1 MKDSFKCKVG
11 QLTFKSMKHLLFL
24 FLIVLVVKV
33 SYAQVEVFYEFN
45 TNTPSG
51 IYTGCD
57 SCLLGSQ
64 SAVQNCECRRG
75 CTDLIPENYQDI
87 IDECKDDCAIEF
99 PNDPN
104 GYHHCLNYCDQLP
117 FEEYNECL
125 NGCGPPAQPVKE
137 IVAYQYQFI
146 ASWARIPFHPW
157 DFTGNYVVTPWSPI
171 FASSSITIVP
181 WTVPAPWPGV
191 VSTSNTFYA
200 IRLAILYSD
209 NTECIFLGQTCQLIG

>member
-1 MKDSFKCKVG
+1 M
-11 QLTFKSMKHLLFL
+11 
-24 FLIVLVVKV
+24 VLVVKV
-33 SYAQVEVFYEFN
+33 SYAQVEVFYDYN
-45 TNTPSG
+45 TNTLSG

-57 SCLLGSQ
+57 PCLLGSQ

-117 FEEYNECL
+117 FEEYNQCL
-125 NGCGPPAQPVKE
+125 NACGPPAQPVKE

-157 DFTGNYVVTPWSPI
+157 DFTGNYQTETSPVIFSSTINFTPWVVPNPWPNV
-171 FASSSITIVP
+171 ASSS
-181 WTVPAPWPGV
+181 
-191 VSTSNTFYA
+191 NTCYA
-200 IRLAILYSD
+200 IILVILYSD
-209 NTECIFLGQTCQLIG
+209 NTQCQFIEELCQLIG